1 MTYEELLEQ
10 YGEEYLYETNHEDEK
25 FFPMEAFEE
34 IALNGLEPMDIFYGA
49 RQAYGYTTGD
59 PNSKK
64 TEWFNDDDY
73 FFFDGY
79 GHWVSLAASQVADY
93 LSFIV
98 DKNDFMNWCSEMG
111 FVE

>member
-1 MTYEELLEQ
+1 MDYEELLLIH
-10 YGEEYLYETNHEDEK
+10 GNEYLEEINHGDDC
-25 FFPMEAFEE
+25 FYPMESLED
-34 IALNGLEPMDIFYGA
+34 IALYGKEPMDIFNDA
-49 RQAYGYTTGD
+49 RAAYGYTTGD

-64 TEWFNDDDY
+64 TEWFNTDDY

-79 GHWVSLAASQVADY
+79 GHLVSMSESQVADY